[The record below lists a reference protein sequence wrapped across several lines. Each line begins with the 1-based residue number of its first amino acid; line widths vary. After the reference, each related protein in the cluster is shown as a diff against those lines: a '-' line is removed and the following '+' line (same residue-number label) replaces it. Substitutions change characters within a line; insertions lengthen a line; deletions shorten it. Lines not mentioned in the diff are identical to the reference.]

1 MSGITDVKSA
11 LVKKFVDGAFFA
23 NDKVAWEN
31 KAFIPPSTGPW
42 ASVFFVPNSPRVI
55 TLGPGGR
62 DEVNGFLQIDLNY
75 PPGAGDQ
82 EMQAKATALEQA
94 YKAGSRLAF
103 SDLEVIIQSA
113 GRSPGRVVNSFWRV
127 SVTVSFYS
135 HYNR

>member
-1 MSGITDVKSA
+1 MSGISNVKSA
-11 LVKKFVDGAFFA
+11 LVKGFVDGAFFA

-31 KAFIPPSTGPW
+31 KSFVPPAQGPW
-42 ASVFFVPNSPRVI
+42 ASVFFVPNTPRVI

-75 PPGAGDQ
+75 PPGSGDQ
-82 EMQAKATALEQA
+82 EAQAKATAIEEA

-103 SDLEVIIQSA
+103 SGVEVIIQSA
-113 GRSPGRVVNSFWRV
+113 GRSSGRIVNSFWRV
-127 SVTVSFYS
+127 SVTVFFYS